1 EADAEIRTC
10 STTPTTASNW
20 SPATGGTGYQVGDP
34 GIAITDLATW
44 GRFLV
49 VGKED
54 GLWTFDED
62 LKAIP
67 RLPDLAVFRDPQNCV
82 GMTES
87 GGYLYVP
94 HIAGLVRWAPGEYA
108 IVGPNAEGALEGDVT
123 PGWGRVAS
131 LVPFGGVLFWVAN
144 DPANNVASL
153 GSTTVGLGQ
162 RTLATHFVQQFEDEF
177 CESVTVVV
185 N

>member
-1 EADAEIRTC
+1 QGTVTAGTAVAGTVDTWTAGETVAAKCFTVWENKLVEAEADAQIRTC

-67 RLPDLAVFRDPQNCV
+67 RLPDLAVFRDP
-82 GMTES
+82 
-87 GGYLYVP
+87 
-94 HIAGLVRWAPGEYA
+94 
-108 IVGPNAEGALEGDVT
+108 
-123 PGWGRVAS
+123 
-131 LVPFGGVLFWVAN
+131 
-144 DPANNVASL
+144 
-153 GSTTVGLGQ
+153 
-162 RTLATHFVQQFEDEF
+162 
-177 CESVTVVV
+177 
-185 N
+185 